1 MVHPVL
7 QSLGNAE
14 RGTGVPVVLLTG
26 VDRLSLDAVAFS
38 LADSCPSV
46 CSITYDVRPNAAV
59 ESGLDIVRMV
69 TRPHVNGL
77 AFGETDSFGLEECC
91 MSCTVK
97 HDVGRVLESM
107 CSALLSGPSE
117 LPESSGFSGFSE
129 SGSAEV
135 GESLSPAGTG
145 EFGVLAGVGVGKES
159 TSGNSEGESS
169 DIADAAD
176 AADAAD
182 TTDAADA
189 TGYRVYDGHG
199 ERGEGQQGAPSGAGK
214 NVAPSES
221 MPAPMPAA
229 FLISLPVGLEGAPVA
244 QYLSD
249 LFDLD
254 DWGMPLYVGDVA
266 NVVGLDEFEEW
277 FFDDDRL
284 CLYGLGGPGEE
295 DAVYDERSTGAVVSR
310 LIREAS
316 CILELPVVGAGCLS
330 RHLDAAGEC
339 RCREIIRA
347 VAEPDAVVYEDAR
360 AAGIR
365 DLPHCSVSMKMSMR

>member
-26 VDRLSLDAVAFS
+26 ADRLSLDAVAFS

-59 ESGLDIVRMV
+59 ESGLDVVRTI
-69 TRPHVNGL
+69 TRPRVDGL

-107 CSALLSGPSE
+107 CSALLSGLSGVPGLSE
-117 LPESSGFSGFSE
+117 SPESSE
-129 SGSAEV
+129 SGAVEV
-135 GESLSPAGTG
+135 GEALSPAGIG

-159 TSGNSEGESS
+159 TSGNSGGESS
-169 DIADAAD
+169 DTADAAD
-176 AADAAD
+176 VADAAD

-189 TGYRVYDGHG
+189 TGYRVCGG
-199 ERGEGQQGAPSGAGK
+199 RIERGEGQQVAPSGAAK
-214 NVAPSES
+214 VVES
-221 MPAPMPAA
+221 PELPPTRMPAA
-229 FLISLPVGLEGAPVA
+229 FLISLPVGLEGTPVA
-244 QYLSD
+244 QYLLD
-249 LFDLD
+249 LFDLS
-254 DWGMPLYVGDVA
+254 DWGVPLYVGDVA
-266 NVVGLDEFEEW
+266 NAVGLDEFEER

-284 CLYGLGGPGEE
+284 CLCGLGGLGEE

-316 CILELPVVGAGCLS
+316 CVLELPVVGAGCLS

-360 AAGIR
+360 AVGIR
-365 DLPHCSVSMKMSMR
+365 DLPHCSVGMKLPVR

>member
-26 VDRLSLDAVAFS
+26 ADRLSLDAVAFS

-46 CSITYDVRPNAAV
+46 CSIAYDVRPNAAV
-59 ESGLDIVRMV
+59 ESGLDVVRMI
-69 TRPHVNGL
+69 TRPRVDGL
-77 AFGETDSFGLEECC
+77 VFGETDSFGLEECC

-107 CSALLSGPSE
+107 CSALLSGLSGALGLSE
-117 LPESSGFSGFSE
+117 LPESSESGF
-129 SGSAEV
+129 AKV
-135 GESLSPAGTG
+135 GEALSPAGIG

-159 TSGNSEGESS
+159 TSGNSGGESS
-169 DIADAAD
+169 DTADAAD

-182 TTDAADA
+182 MADA
-189 TGYRVYDGHG
+189 TGYRVCGG
-199 ERGEGQQGAPSGAGK
+199 RSERGEGQQGAPSGAVK
-214 NVAPSES
+214 NAASSES
-221 MPAPMPAA
+221 IPAPMPAA
-229 FLISLPVGLEGAPVA
+229 FLISLPVGLEGTPVA

-249 LFDLD
+249 LFDLS
-254 DWGMPLYVGDVA
+254 DWGVPLYVVDVA
-266 NVVGLDEFEEW
+266 NAVGLDEFEER

-284 CLYGLGGPGEE
+284 CLCGLSGLGEE

-347 VAEPDAVVYEDAR
+347 EAELDAVVYEDAR
-360 AAGIR
+360 AVGIR
-365 DLPHCSVSMKMSMR
+365 DLPHCSVSMKLPAR

>member
-117 LPESSGFSGFSE
+117 LPESSGFSE

-159 TSGNSEGESS
+159 TSGNSGGNRRILQMPQAWRMQRTRRMRRTQRDTACAE
-169 DIADAAD
+169 DAAN
-176 AADAAD
+176 A
-182 TTDAADA
+182 
-189 TGYRVYDGHG
+189 GRV
-199 ERGEGQQGAPSGAGK
+199 SK
-214 NVAPSES
+214 
-221 MPAPMPAA
+221 
-229 FLISLPVGLEGAPVA
+229 
-244 QYLSD
+244 
-249 LFDLD
+249 
-254 DWGMPLYVGDVA
+254 
-266 NVVGLDEFEEW
+266 
-277 FFDDDRL
+277 
-284 CLYGLGGPGEE
+284 
-295 DAVYDERSTGAVVSR
+295 
-310 LIREAS
+310 
-316 CILELPVVGAGCLS
+316 
-330 RHLDAAGEC
+330 
-339 RCREIIRA
+339 
-347 VAEPDAVVYEDAR
+347 AR
-360 AAGIR
+360 R
-365 DLPHCSVSMKMSMR
+365 RVL

>member
-26 VDRLSLDAVAFS
+26 ADRLSLDAVAFS

-46 CSITYDVRPNAAV
+46 CSIAYDVRPNAAV
-59 ESGLDIVRMV
+59 ESGLDVVRTI
-69 TRPHVNGL
+69 TRPRVDGL
-77 AFGETDSFGLEECC
+77 AFGETGSFGLEECC

-107 CSALLSGPSE
+107 CSASLPGSSGSPE
-117 LPESSGFSGFSE
+117 LPESSE

-145 EFGVLAGVGVGKES
+145 EFGVLAGVGVEDEP
-159 TSGNSEGESS
+159 TSGIGEGESP
-169 DIADAAD
+169 DTAGAAG
-176 AADAAD
+176 AVGTAGAAD
-182 TTDAADA
+182 TADA
-189 TGYRVYDGHG
+189 VGI
-199 ERGEGQQGAPSGAGK
+199 GEGSPSGAVK
-214 NVAPSES
+214 NAAPSEAL
-221 MPAPMPAA
+221 PTPMPAA
-229 FLISLPVGLEGAPVA
+229 LLISLPVGLEGTPVA

-249 LFDLD
+249 LFDLS
-254 DWGMPLYVGDVA
+254 DWGVPLYVGDVA
-266 NVVGLDEFEEW
+266 SAVGLDEFEER

-284 CLYGLGGPGEE
+284 CLYGLGGLGEE

-316 CILELPVVGAGCLS
+316 CVLELPVVGAGCLS

-360 AAGIR
+360 AVGIR
-365 DLPHCSVSMKMSMR
+365 DLPHCSVGMKLPVR